1 MAIFNRTRYQSYY
14 RYKNIINVNKNAK
27 LQEFYNIRNRFIFYK
42 KPFNFRRLMRRFR
55 NMKWMIAKFKMV
67 PRILFYP
74 SLFKKHNYI
83 FKKKQQLKIF
93 YGKISEKKFKKI
105 VLKSKNSSKTLDNSS
120 YFNIIETRL
129 DMLLYRAK
137 FLPTIFSC
145 NQLLTHKKILINNN
159 IITNNTAYPIKQGDF
174 ISLKKD
180 YWGNIY
186 RYLVMKSNKRFIGHS
201 VLKRVETRS
210 KKRPSNRVKLRK
222 IFYRNFKYA
231 EFAEKY
237 KKRFN
242 FYLLKIKYVLKSRNK
257 ILLNSILKKIA
268 LFFAFDIFNKL
279 KHFNSISQHLRRWN
293 VANYVHNDIM
303 GYLYKHQL
311 RLQLIFLNMSFKQ
324 YFLPYSMLLSKH
336 VPASEFVMQRGFWDE
351 TYIQKETFVG
361 NYLPVIQE
369 NIDIKLKRHYL
380 FYSNLQ
386 QISMVKNYP
395 VNNPSHLETYPWF
408 NPVPQWYT
416 PKYLETDYTTLRVG
430 VIQKPQEKDIVY
442 PFNINL
448 SSIYN
453 FYSLKGY

>member
-1 MAIFNRTRYQSYY
+1 MAIFNRSRFQSYY

-27 LQEFYNIRNRFIFYK
+27 LEEFYNIRNRFIFYK

-74 SLFKKHNYI
+74 SLFKKHSFV

-93 YGKISEKKFKKI
+93 YGKLSEKKFKKI
-105 VLKSKNSSKTLDNSS
+105 VLKSKNSSKTLDSSS

-159 IITNNTAYPIKQGDF
+159 IITNKTAYPIKQGDF

-201 VLKRVETRS
+201 VLKRVQVRY
-210 KKRPSNRVKLRK
+210 KKRPSNRNAIRK
-222 IFYRNFKYA
+222 IFYNNLKYL
-231 EFAEKY
+231 EFYEKY
-237 KKRFN
+237 KKRFA
-242 FYLLKIKYVLKSRNK
+242 FYLSKIKYVLKSRNK
-257 ILLNSILKKIA
+257 ILLSPALKKVAFFIA
-268 LFFAFDIFNKL
+268 TDLFNKL
-279 KHFNSISQHLRRWN
+279 QVFSWSAAHLQRWN
-293 VANYVHNDIM
+293 VANYVHNDIVS
-303 GYLYKHQL
+303 YIYKFQI
-311 RLQLIFLNMSFKQ
+311 RYFLIVLNMFFKK
-324 YFLPYSMLLSKH
+324 YFLPYSIIASKH
-336 VPASEFVMQRGFWDE
+336 VPASEFIMRNRFWDE
-351 TYIQKETFVG
+351 TITTQEDFIN
-361 NYLPVIQE
+361 NYLPAMRE
-369 NIDIKLKRHYL
+369 HMDIKLKHHYL

-386 QISMVKNYP
+386 QLPILKTYP

-416 PKYLETDYTTLRVG
+416 PKYLEMDYTTLRIG
-430 VIQKPQEKDIVY
+430 VIQKPQERDIVY
-442 PFNINL
+442 PFNIDL
-448 SSIYN
+448 SSLYN
-453 FYSLKGY
+453 YYSLKGY